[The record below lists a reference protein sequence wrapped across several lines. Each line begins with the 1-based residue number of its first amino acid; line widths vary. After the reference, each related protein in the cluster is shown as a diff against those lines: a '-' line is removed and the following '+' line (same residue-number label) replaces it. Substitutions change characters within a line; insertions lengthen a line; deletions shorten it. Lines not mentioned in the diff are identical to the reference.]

1 MNFRATLD
9 ELVKLGAVSDTQAEA
24 ALERLDSLEKNRPTA
39 GQMLGY
45 GALGTGAGVAS
56 KALGTLVEHGGAPS
70 FAGRLAPRALL
81 AAGVTGGLMAGATP
95 AIRAGLDRH
104 REIGTLKKFLA
115 EPPPAI
121 GPAGVDTSPEVPPK
135 TEI

>member
-1 MNFRATLD
+1 VNFRAAMD
-9 ELVKLGAVSDTQAEA
+9 ELVKLGAVSDVQAEA
-24 ALERLDSLEKNRPTA
+24 ALERLDSLEKNKPSV
-39 GQMLGY
+39 GQMLGS
-45 GALGTGAGVAS
+45 GAGVAS
-56 KALGTLVEHGGAPS
+56 KALGTMVEHGGAPS

-81 AAGVTGGLMAGATP
+81 AAGLTGGLMAGATP
-95 AIRAGLDRH
+95 VIRAGLDRH

-115 EPPPAI
+115 EPPQAV

>member
-1 MNFRATLD
+1 MNFRATID
-9 ELVKLGAVSDTQAEA
+9 ELVKLGAVSSEQAEA
-24 ALERLDSLEKNRPTA
+24 ALERLDSLEKNKPSS

-56 KALGTLVEHGGAPS
+56 KALGSMIEHGGTPS

-81 AAGVTGGLMAGATP
+81 AAGATGGLMAGAVP

-115 EPPPAI
+115 EPPPSV